1 MEYLDE
7 NALIVLEVNG
17 ETLRP
22 SQGYP
27 AAIWVGGGAAGAEF
41 PKYVSSITISTED
54 DADKLWTHPRHGTN
68 VKPSVTPDPK
78 VVFYPNAG
86 VLNYPTNVV
95 LNDQVGK
102 RLPSKATPT
111 PTPSPSPA
119 SSILSTAA
127 RLG

>member
-1 MEYLDE
+1 M
-7 NALIVLEVNG
+7 G
-17 ETLRP
+17 RQLRP

-102 RLPSKATPT
+102 EITFEGYADAYTEPITRRRVFSRR
-111 PTPSPSPA
+111 
-119 SSILSTAA
+119 AA
-127 RLG
+127 RRG